1 MTTPVWPQPQFQP
14 RCADYQARVADSFAK
29 QGLMA
34 GFGANLAQVAPGLVA
49 ITMPFSPG
57 VTQQHGFVH
66 GGAVAAVLDSACGY
80 AGFTLMDAESA
91 VLTAEFK
98 INFLAPAQG
107 HSFRFV
113 GQVIKAGR
121 SLLPTEGRAYALAD
135 DGQEKLIATMSCTL
149 MAVRG
154 RGLQG

>member
-1 MTTPVWPQPQFQP
+1 MPSPMWPQSRFQP

-34 GFGANLAQVAPGLVA
+34 GFGAQLGQVAPGVVE
-49 ITMPFSPG
+49 ITMPFSMG

-80 AGFTLMDAESA
+80 AGFTLMDVDSA

-107 HSFRFV
+107 SSFRFV
-113 GQVIKAGR
+113 GQVVKAGR
-121 SLLPTEGRAYALAD
+121 SLLPTEGRAYARGD
-135 DGQEKLIATMSCTL
+135 DGADKLIATMSCTL